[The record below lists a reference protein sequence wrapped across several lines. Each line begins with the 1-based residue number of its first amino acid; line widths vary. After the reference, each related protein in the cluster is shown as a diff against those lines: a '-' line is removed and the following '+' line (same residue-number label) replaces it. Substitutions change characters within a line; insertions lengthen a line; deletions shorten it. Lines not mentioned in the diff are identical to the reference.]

1 MPRIITYSLRR
12 GAQNSDEYY
21 RVIARFTDDWTA
33 HAVRV
38 LKDVFISFR
47 LFRQEAGLNDR
58 SDAEYAF
65 ELLALGV
72 LLREHGA
79 EAARSPEWWTRAQS
93 WLVEAQER
101 WPLRLRSG
109 RAQAESAVK
118 KARGWLGWI
127 GRRMRARRTNGDDA
141 ARLIAWLKA
150 NGDDAKADRLA
161 QWQGFFEAL
170 GPSPAKQVVARCL
183 ALADDFAVESA
194 RALGPYTEQ
203 VERFLSE
210 TAPKYHHRYD
220 ADLVSRTRL
229 EYHLGLL
236 GTEVL
241 SRAYRARFLSAKRK
255 IVIVPPC
262 MRAQPE
268 EKCKA
273 IETPFG
279 AKCQACTPACRVHQ
293 ITKLGEKR
301 GFEVYII
308 PDELR
313 GIGAEAG
320 RAIEGLGLVGVAC
333 ALTNWSGGWQADAL
347 GIPAQGVLLDYV
359 GCKYHWDEEGIPTD
373 TNLHKLEEVLGKEEQ
388 HEQKKT
394 VVSI

>member
-12 GAQNSDEYY
+12 GAQNSDDYY
-21 RVIARFTDDWTA
+21 RVIARFADEWSARAARAT
-33 HAVRV
+33 
-38 LKDVFISFR
+38 KDVTTSFR
-47 LFRQEAGLNDR
+47 LFRQEGGLPDR
-58 SDAEYAF
+58 SEAEYAF

-72 LLREHGA
+72 LLREHGT

-93 WLVEAQER
+93 RLVKAQER

-109 RAQAESAVK
+109 QAQFEGVVK
-118 KARGWLGWI
+118 QVRGWLGWI
-127 GRRMRARRTNGDDA
+127 GRRIRTRRADGDDVS
-141 ARLIAWLKA
+141 RLIAWLNA
-150 NGDDAKADRLA
+150 NGEDAKADRLS
-161 QWQGFFEAL
+161 QWQDFFEGL
-170 GPSPAKQVVARCL
+170 GPSPARNIVARSL
-183 ALADDFAVESA
+183 ALADGFAAESA
-194 RALGPYTEQ
+194 RALGPYTVG

-220 ADLVSRTRL
+220 AEFVSRTRL

-241 SRAYRARFLSAKRK
+241 SRAYRERFRRAKRK

-273 IETPFG
+273 IATPLG
-279 AKCQACTPACRVHQ
+279 AQCQHCTPACRVHQ

-301 GFEVYII
+301 GFEVTMI

-313 GIGAEAG
+313 VFGAGVGGAS
-320 RAIEGLGLVGVAC
+320 LGVVGVSC
-333 ALTNWSGGWQADAL
+333 ALTNWSGGWEADAM
-347 GIPAQGVLLDYV
+347 GVPAQGLLLDYV
-359 GCKYHWDEEGIPTD
+359 GCKFHWDEKGIPTD
-373 TNLHKLEEVLGKEEQ
+373 TNLKKLEDMLGKEEQ
-388 HEQKKT
+388 HEQKTT
-394 VVSI
+394 VIPV

>member
-1 MPRIITYSLRR
+1 MGGEAKHMPRIITYSLRR

-21 RVIARFTDDWTA
+21 RVIARFADDWTV

-38 LKDVFISFR
+38 LKDVVVSFR
-47 LFRQEAGLNDR
+47 LFRQEAGSKIPFRGLAGGPEA
-58 SDAEYAF
+58 DAERAF

-127 GRRMRARRTNGDDA
+127 GRRMGARRTNGDA
-141 ARLIAWLKA
+141 S
-150 NGDDAKADRLA
+150 KADRLA
-161 QWQGFFEAL
+161 QWKGFFESL
-170 GPSPAKQVVARCL
+170 GPSPAQQIVARCL
-183 ALADDFAVESA
+183 ALADDFAAASA
-194 RALGPYTEQ
+194 RTLGPHTEQ
-203 VERFLSE
+203 VEQFLSE
-210 TAPKYHHRYD
+210 AAPKYQRRYD
-220 ADLVSRTRL
+220 AELVSRTRL

-347 GIPAQGVLLDYV
+347 GVPAQGVLLDYV
-359 GCKYHWDEEGIPTD
+359 GCKYHWDEKGIPTD
-373 TNLHKLEEVLGKEEQ
+373 TNLHKLEEVLGIQKE
-388 HEQKKT
+388 KT
-394 VVSI
+394 